1 MTEFSLD
8 PHRGFVTS
16 IQVEDEEYRIIL
28 DCHCS
33 IALAGW
39 LPSRRVAAFDCDRF
53 ATSPQQG
60 KLGVGIATM
69 RARLDALAKASAR
82 DFSRHAIAMV
92 WIDGRERIKVRA
104 GEMP

>member
-8 PHRGFVTS
+8 PYRGFVTS
-16 IQVEDEEYRIIL
+16 IQAEDEEYRIIL

-39 LPSRRVAAFDCDRF
+39 LPSRRVAAFEATSGICDRF

-60 KLGVGIATM
+60 KLGVGIAPM

-92 WIDGRERIKVRA
+92 
-104 GEMP
+104 